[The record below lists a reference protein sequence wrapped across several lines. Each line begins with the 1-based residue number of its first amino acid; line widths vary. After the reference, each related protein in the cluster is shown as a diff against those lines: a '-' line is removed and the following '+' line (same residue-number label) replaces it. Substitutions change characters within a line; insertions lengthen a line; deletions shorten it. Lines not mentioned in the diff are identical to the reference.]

1 MKSKAN
7 SKPTKV
13 VSFSVESPN
22 QFAALA
28 DPLVDQPEPETV
40 APLKKQDNHP
50 RVKNPKPKKT
60 CRLARNSR
68 KFFVKIDFGSGFYFA
83 LLDSGSEVTI
93 VPKRLLS
100 SEQRSSILPTRT
112 VVTTYTDDKVDLIG
126 ECKLDLVLE
135 GGTIRD
141 QLVLVTGDSCT
152 PVIGTDCFFASGHQA
167 FEINPESE
175 LVTFRGISSRVYSEC
190 RLRCKTIASVHRI
203 TSDSKQKA
211 RALEEV
217 TVPAWSEAM
226 VKCYLNL
233 PPSSPEFVIDGGWV
247 YNTLAVGK
255 GLYLSDTFDQFPV
268 RIANMT
274 GKAYTIRKGRK
285 LISADPLI
293 DDTCPKATN
302 QIKLNR
308 QDPTDVFD
316 IDEGTGVLRW
326 NVSEWVKE
334 GRDNTNSSGQIH
346 RSHKNI
352 EGNRAGVKA
361 GVPDEGQMA
370 VTDASMVY
378 DDGFVGN
385 CGTVTA
391 HPLGGSTVAYPHGSV
406 MAHPPSGNMDS
417 GSERPVT
424 VHSLGGSSSR
434 VVGEAQSLAKSSSY
448 PSPEQSQ
455 ENNSTNLDSMFLQKG
470 THSDQIRREDTD
482 PNQNFSGNDRNMTH
496 ESPVGAR
503 SLFSVNRVID
513 GVSPRPKS
521 KTFRPDL
528 ARQGIMDLDP
538 PTENKDDRASS
549 ETDETRFQAVWSQ
562 ITVGTQDPKYVKEAE
577 AIVREYLPQFLLGD
591 ELPRESKLP
600 KFKVYPKTDAPIASQ
615 NYRVCYAK
623 KPALRAIISKNL
635 RQGLIKRTC
644 SAWNSPILLV
654 PKKDGTERMVID
666 YRAINRH
673 IVQDHYPLPRIEDLC
688 VNLKKA
694 KSYTTMDLGMGFH
707 QVGMEP
713 ESAKIL
719 AFGSDIGQ
727 FELQRM
733 PMGIST
739 APAYLQRE
747 MDKCFVHV
755 PVDRQLVYIDD
766 IFIHSPTH
774 EGNLKQFRETM
785 SILAKHDLQVKAS
798 KTCLLLNK
806 ALFCGHVIENGTMG
820 PSEDRIQGLLDLGVP
835 RTKRQ
840 AQSIFGKFNYLR
852 QCIPGFA
859 KIGQHITRC
868 YSGPRFKWT
877 PKAQEALDQ
886 LKRIVSES
894 TMKRAIPDPINDHLV
909 VETDASD
916 ECMGAVLYVCEGKKS
931 ASHEHSHLC
940 LKPVE
945 FFSKCFSESQRLKKH
960 TREKE
965 LLAFKHAI
973 NRWRM
978 YLLGRF
984 FIWWTD
990 SESMKYAHSLKS
1002 SKERFAKHLAELSE
1016 YDYEVQIKRTHEMK
1030 VSDCLSRPM
1039 GKMTAPKAVN
1049 SLKMTMSDMKKE
1061 QDTDPI
1067 LHKISSFVH
1076 IDRWPNQIKEDEL
1089 AFWRRKR
1096 SDLVFGKGGE
1106 LLLRSADKPQQLLVP
1121 EHMRKGLLQAYH
1133 DDSFHPG
1140 AKNTQVA
1147 LEKSFVWYGLAD
1159 DVRDYIQKC
1168 MHCQKTKPNLRP
1180 QKPPMARTTLPNG
1193 PYQYLAI
1200 DLTGPFQV
1208 TDNDNRYILVCCDHF
1223 SKKVSARAIP
1233 SKHPTV
1239 IVQHFR
1245 EIICDN
1251 PRMPHT
1257 LLSDNGTEFQ
1267 GAFSL
1272 YLQTNKIKH
1281 VHSAPYRPQTN
1292 GLVERMNQTLKSRLR
1307 PHDNPQW
1314 DEELPV
1320 VVQLINQTPNE
1331 HTKFSP
1337 FEVERATSGDNPN
1350 NPTCHSSASR
1360 LLDLPAVQDQVF
1372 QRQMVEKSRRAAE
1385 NDRPGFKP
1393 YQQGS
1398 LVLMKARSGPDR
1410 FTGPLQVLEV
1420 FADGASYKLSDL
1432 ETQAVY
1438 VRRSEELKPFIEPD
1452 ETDSDSDATS
1462 DHSSS
1467 DNPPPVSH
1475 PAPVVLPPEAP
1486 VPVYRIPQ
1494 RRQTEDQSD
1503 LRPSDRPVE
1512 PEAVPEPASNHVVR
1526 EKPLVS
1532 GMTDEAFNRLFP
1544 ASSSEEGSISSDDPS
1559 VSCPRPSFESSPRP
1573 RDPIQLAD
1581 QLFGVASEGDYNPD
1595 DFEST
1600 IVSDSESVVGS
1611 PVMIPPIFSEIPRPC
1626 LPDLPLLSSDMR
1638 PPSSPIRD
1646 SPVTSSPVLAP
1657 ARLNLE
1663 ISTGSIEQVPIGPST
1678 TRKRGA
1684 DQAPQSPH
1692 SKVPRTSPE
1701 ASKSSSSDSSTMSV
1715 DSVIA
1720 SDYIS
1725 RSLTGGIHTRFEGGN
1740 KHVRLDNSSSSSGR
1754 DDEILN
1760 VTLNQEEPMD
1770 HDPCPADAPPSPEI
1784 ENDAAASSSDS
1795 RKRSRSEPEV
1805 DPFKK
1810 PRLVPP
1816 TTDRAPSETAGSSLN
1831 PPFNSPIEILE
1842 PESAAETTMSDST
1855 ADWDDSNW
1863 STLETTLEEEHCP
1876 RGYLTDPEKLE
1887 KMRSYVQS
1895 RSGFLHKFA
1904 DRLDLVRKEF
1914 KAPADFDLLDLL
1926 EHIRDKY
1933 PTVIFR
1939 KSHYKKEPQIDK
1951 WPKIALEETYS
1962 RKMSKP
1968 LGVDTEL
1975 GVSYSTSRQS
1985 YFQLMRLAIDFQI
1998 YVTESD
2004 SESYDKLR
2012 KRVENWA
2019 KTSDSV
2025 VTWADPDHLGSVCFS
2040 KTPGD
2045 ASFNTNGQS
2054 LAGNISM
2061 VSK

>member
-1 MKSKAN
+1 M
-7 SKPTKV
+7 
-13 VSFSVESPN
+13 
-22 QFAALA
+22 
-28 DPLVDQPEPETV
+28 VDQLEPETM
-40 APLKKQDNHP
+40 ATSEKQVDHP
-50 RVKNPKPKKT
+50 RVRNPKPRKT

-135 GGTIRD
+135 GGTIHD

-211 RALEEV
+211 RASEEV

-233 PPSSPEFVIDGGWV
+233 PPSSLEFVIDGGWV
-247 YNTLAVGK
+247 YNTLVIGK

-274 GKAYTIRKGRK
+274 GKAYTIKKGRK

-293 DDTCPKATN
+293 DDNCLKATN
-302 QIKLNR
+302 QINR
-308 QDPTDVFD
+308 HDPTDVFD
-316 IDEGTGVLRW
+316 IEEGTGVLRM
-326 NVSEWVKE
+326 NVSEWVKD
-334 GRDNTNSSGQIH
+334 GRDNRDFSGQIH
-346 RSHKNI
+346 RSHNNI
-352 EGNRAGVKA
+352 EGNRAIVKA
-361 GVPDEGQMA
+361 GVLNEGQMA
-370 VTDASMVY
+370 VTDASKVY
-378 DDGFVGN
+378 DDRLIGS

-391 HPLGGSTVAYPHGSV
+391 HPPGGSTVAYPHGSV
-406 MAHPPSGNMDS
+406 MVCPPGGNMGS
-417 GSERPVT
+417 GSEGSVA
-424 VHSLGGSSSR
+424 VHSQGGCSSR
-434 VVGEAQSLAKSSSY
+434 VVGEVQSSIKSSSY

-455 ENNSTNLDSMFLQKG
+455 ENNSTQSDSVCLQRG
-470 THSDQIRREDTD
+470 THSDLTRREDTN
-482 PNQNFSGNDRNMTH
+482 PNQNFSGNDRYKTN
-496 ESPVGAR
+496 ESSVEGK
-503 SLFSVNRVID
+503 SLFSVQRVIN
-513 GVSPRPKS
+513 GVSPKPTS

-528 ARQGIMDLDP
+528 AKQGIMDLEP
-538 PTENKDDRASS
+538 PTENKSDRILPESI
-549 ETDETRFQAVWSQ
+549 ETRFQSVWSQ
-562 ITVGTQDPKYVKEAE
+562 IEVGTQDPKFVKEAE
-577 AIVREYLPQFLLGD
+577 GIVREFLPQFLLGD

-615 NYRVCYAK
+615 NYRVSYAK
-623 KPALRAIISKNL
+623 QPALRTIISKNL
-635 RQGLIKRTC
+635 RQGLIKRTS
-644 SAWNSPILLV
+644 SAWNSPIILV

-666 YRAINRH
+666 YRAINKN

-688 VNLKKA
+688 VNLKNA
-694 KSYTTMDLGMGFH
+694 RSYTTMDLGMGFH

-719 AFGSDIGQ
+719 AFGTDLGQ
-727 FELQRM
+727 FEFQRM

-747 MDKCFVHV
+747 MDKCFIHV
-755 PVDRQLVYIDD
+755 PVDRQLIYIDD

-785 SILAKHDLQVKAS
+785 AILAEHDLQVKAS
-798 KTCLLLNK
+798 KTCLLLDK
-806 ALFCGHVIENGTMG
+806 ALFCGHLIENGTMG
-820 PSEDRIQGLLDLGVP
+820 PSQDRIQGLLELGVP
-835 RTKRQ
+835 RTKRE
-840 AQSIFGKFNYLR
+840 AQSVFGKFNYLR

-859 KIGQHITRC
+859 KIGQHISRC

-894 TMKRAIPDPINDHLV
+894 TMRRAIPDPINDHLV

-916 ECMGAVLYVCEGKKS
+916 ECMGAVLYVCEGKKPS
-931 ASHEHSHLC
+931 THEHSHLC

-960 TREKE
+960 IREKE
-965 LLAFKHAI
+965 LLAFKSAI
-973 NRWRM
+973 LRWSM
-978 YLLGRF
+978 YLRGRPF
-984 FIWWTD
+984 VWWTD
-990 SESMKYAHSLKS
+990 SESMKYAHSLKP
-1002 SKERFAKHLAELSE
+1002 SKERFAKHLAEISE
-1016 YDYEVQIKRTHEMK
+1016 FDYEVQVKRTHEMK

-1049 SLKMTMSDMKKE
+1049 SLKMTMSDMRKE

-1067 LHKISSFVH
+1067 LHKISSYVH
-1076 IDRWPNQIKEDEL
+1076 SDRWPNQIKEDEL

-1106 LLLRSADKPQQLLVP
+1106 LLLRAADKPQQLLVP
-1121 EHMRKGLLQAYH
+1121 EIMRRGLLQAYH

-1140 AKNTQVA
+1140 AKNTQLA

-1159 DVRDYIQKC
+1159 DVREYIQKC
-1168 MHCQKTKPNLRP
+1168 LHCQKTKPNLRP

-1200 DLTGPFQV
+1200 DLTGPFKV

-1239 IVQHFR
+1239 IVQNFR

-1257 LLSDNGTEFQ
+1257 LLSDNGGEFQ

-1272 YLQTNKIKH
+1272 YLQANKIKH

-1307 PHDNPQW
+1307 PHDNPSW
-1314 DEELPV
+1314 DEDLPR

-1331 HTKFSP
+1331 QTKFAP

-1360 LLDLPAVQDQVF
+1360 LLDLPAVHDQVF
-1372 QRQMVEKSRRAAE
+1372 QRQMIEKSRRAAE
-1385 NDRPGFKP
+1385 NDRPGFVP
-1393 YQQGS
+1393 FQQGE

-1420 FADGASYKLSDL
+1420 FAEGASYKLNDL
-1432 ETQAVY
+1432 ETQTIFI
-1438 VRRSEELKPFIEPD
+1438 RRSEELKPFVEPD
-1452 ETDSDSDATS
+1452 ESGSDSD
-1462 DHSSS
+1462 DSS
-1467 DNPPPVSH
+1467 DNSLADNPSPVLHS
-1475 PAPVVLPPEAP
+1475 APVALPSDMPA
-1486 VPVYRIPQ
+1486 PVYRIPQ
-1494 RRQTEDQSD
+1494 RRQMENQVGSSLNDQPMESMEP
-1503 LRPSDRPVE
+1503 LVQGSDRVE
-1512 PEAVPEPASNHVVR
+1512 HEE
-1526 EKPLVS
+1526 PLVA
-1532 GMTDEAFNRLFP
+1532 GMTREAFNRLFSV
-1544 ASSSEEGSISSDDPS
+1544 ASPEQDPTDNDGPRINNQSGSQSSDSSDDPS
-1559 VSCPRPSFESSPRP
+1559 ISRPRPSFESSPRP
-1573 RDPIQLAD
+1573 RDPIHLAD
-1581 QLFGVASEGDYNPD
+1581 QLFGAASDGEYNPD
-1595 DFEST
+1595 DFDST

-1611 PVMIPPIFSEIPRPC
+1611 PVIVPSFPSVQVPGGPRPC
-1626 LPDLPLLSSDMR
+1626 LPDLPLLSPGAR
-1638 PPSSPIRD
+1638 TPISPIRN
-1646 SPVTSSPVLAP
+1646 SPVTSSPSNIP

-1663 ISTGSIEQVPIGPST
+1663 ISTGSIEQVPIGPSS

-1684 DQAPQSPH
+1684 DQAPQSPQ
-1692 SKVPRTSPE
+1692 SKVSRTSPE
-1701 ASKSSSSDSSTMSV
+1701 APKSSSSESSNMSV

-1720 SDYIS
+1720 SDHIS
-1725 RSLTGGIHTRFEGGN
+1725 RSLTGGTHTRFEGGGT
-1740 KHVRLDNSSSSSGR
+1740 HVRFNNSSGSSGR

-1760 VTLNQEEPMD
+1760 VTLNQIEPMD
-1770 HDPCPADAPPSPEI
+1770 HESRPTDEPLPQEP
-1784 ENDAAASSSDS
+1784 ENDATESSLES
-1795 RKRSRSEPEV
+1795 RKRTRSETED
-1805 DPFKK
+1805 DPFKR
-1810 PRLVPP
+1810 PRLIPP
-1816 TTDRAPSETAGSSLN
+1816 APERGPSETAGSSSN
-1831 PPFNSPIEILE
+1831 PPFRSPIA
-1842 PESAAETTMSDST
+1842 PSESESYAETTISDST
-1855 ADWDDSNW
+1855 VDWDDSNW
-1863 STLETTLEEEHCP
+1863 STLETTLEEDHCP
-1876 RGYLTDPEKLE
+1876 RGYLTDREKLE
-1887 KMRSYVQS
+1887 KMRNFVQP
-1895 RSGFLHKFA
+1895 RSGFLYQFA
-1904 DRLDLVRKEF
+1904 DRLDLVRKKF
-1914 KAPADFDLLDLL
+1914 RAPAEFDLLDLM
-1926 EHIRDKY
+1926 EHIRDNY

-1939 KSHYKKEPQIDK
+1939 KSHYKKEPQIEK

-1962 RKMSKP
+1962 TKASKP

-1985 YFQLMRLAIDFQI
+1985 YFQLMRLTIDFQI

-2045 ASFNTNGQS
+2045 ASFNTNSQS
-2054 LAGNISM
+2054 LIGNIS
-2061 VSK
+2061 VASK

>member
-13 VSFSVESPN
+13 VSFSIESPN

-28 DPLVDQPEPETV
+28 DPVVNQLEPEIV
-40 APLKKQDNHP
+40 ATADKQVDKP
-50 RVKNPKPKKT
+50 RVRNPNPKKT

-203 TSDSKQKA
+203 TSNSKQKA
-211 RALEEV
+211 RASEEV

-226 VKCYLNL
+226 VKCHLNL

-247 YNTLAVGK
+247 YNTLAIGK

-274 GKAYTIRKGRK
+274 GKAYTIKKGRK

-293 DDTCPKATN
+293 DDNCSKATN

-316 IDEGTGVLRW
+316 IEEGTGVLRL
-326 NVSEWVKE
+326 NVSEWVKD
-334 GRDNTNSSGQIH
+334 GRDNQDFSGQMH

-352 EGNRAGVKA
+352 EGNRVVVKA
-361 GVPDEGQMA
+361 GVLDEGQMA
-370 VTDASMVY
+370 VTDASNVY
-378 DDGFVGN
+378 DDRVKGN
-385 CGTVTA
+385 CGTVKA
-391 HPLGGSTVAYPHGSV
+391 HPPGGSTVAYPHGSV
-406 MAHPPSGNMDS
+406 VVYPPGGNMGSDS
-417 GSERPVT
+417 EGPVT
-424 VHSLGGSSSR
+424 VHSQGGCSSR
-434 VVGEAQSLAKSSSY
+434 VVGEAQSLVKSSSY

-455 ENNSTNLDSMFLQKG
+455 ENNSTKLDSVCLQRG
-470 THSDQIRREDTD
+470 THSDLTGREDTN
-482 PNQNFSGNDRNMTH
+482 PNHNFLGNDRYMTN
-496 ESPVGAR
+496 ESSVEGK
-503 SLFSVNRVID
+503 SLFSVQRVIN
-513 GVSPRPKS
+513 GVSPKPAS

-528 ARQGIMDLDP
+528 AKQGIMDLEP
-538 PTENKDDRASS
+538 PTENKSDRILPDSV
-549 ETDETRFQAVWSQ
+549 ETRFQSVWSQ
-562 ITVGTQDPKYVKEAE
+562 MTVGTQDPKFVKEAE
-577 AIVREYLPQFLLGD
+577 GIVREFLPQFLLGD

-600 KFKVYPKTDAPIASQ
+600 KFKVYPQTDAPIASQ
-615 NYRVCYAK
+615 NYRVSYAK

-635 RQGLIKRTC
+635 RQGLIKRTS
-644 SAWNSPILLV
+644 SAWNSPIILV

-666 YRAINRH
+666 YRAINKN

-688 VNLKKA
+688 VNLKNA

-755 PVDRQLVYIDD
+755 PVDRQLIYIDD

-785 SILAKHDLQVKAS
+785 SILAEHDLQVKAS
-798 KTCLLLNK
+798 KTCLLLDK
-806 ALFCGHVIENGTMG
+806 ALFCGHLIENGTMG
-820 PSEDRIQGLLDLGVP
+820 PSQDRIQGLLELGVP
-835 RTKRQ
+835 RTKRE
-840 AQSIFGKFNYLR
+840 AQSVFGKFNYLR

-859 KIGQHITRC
+859 KIGQHISRC

-894 TMKRAIPDPINDHLV
+894 TMRRAIPDPINDQLV

-916 ECMGAVLYVCEGKKS
+916 ECMGAVLYVCEGKKPS
-931 ASHEHSHLC
+931 THEHSSLC

-960 TREKE
+960 IREKE
-965 LLAFKHAI
+965 LLAFKSAI
-973 NRWRM
+973 QRWRM
-978 YLLGRF
+978 YLLGRQF
-984 FIWWTD
+984 VWWTD
-990 SESMKYAHSLKS
+990 SESMKYAHSLKP
-1002 SKERFAKHLAELSE
+1002 SKERFAKHLAEISE
-1016 YDYEVQIKRTHEMK
+1016 FDYEVQVKRTHEMK

-1061 QDTDPI
+1061 QETDPI
-1067 LHKISSFVH
+1067 LHKISTYVH
-1076 IDRWPNQIKEDEL
+1076 SDRWPNAITEDEL

-1106 LLLRSADKPQQLLVP
+1106 LILRAADKPQQLLVP

-1140 AKNTQVA
+1140 VKNTQVA

-1159 DVRDYIQKC
+1159 DVRDYVQKC
-1168 MHCQKTKPNLRP
+1168 LHCQKTKPNLRP

-1200 DLTGPFQV
+1200 DLTGPFKV
-1208 TDNDNRYILVCCDHF
+1208 TDNDNKYILVCCDHF

-1239 IVQHFR
+1239 IVQNFR

-1257 LLSDNGTEFQ
+1257 LLSDNGGEFQ

-1272 YLQTNKIKH
+1272 YLQANKIKH

-1307 PHDNPQW
+1307 PHDNPVW
-1314 DEELPV
+1314 DEELPL

-1331 HTKFSP
+1331 HTKFAP

-1360 LLDLPAVQDQVF
+1360 LLDLPAVHDQVF
-1372 QRQMVEKSRRAAE
+1372 QRQMMEKSRRAAE
-1385 NDRPGFKP
+1385 NDRPGFVP
-1393 YQQGS
+1393 FEQGD

-1420 FADGASYKLSDL
+1420 FAEGASYKLSDL
-1432 ETQAVY
+1432 ETQTIF
-1438 VRRSEELKPFIEPD
+1438 VRRSEELKLFVEPD
-1452 ETDSDSDATS
+1452 ETDSGSE
-1462 DHSSS
+1462 SSS
-1467 DNPPPVSH
+1467 NDSSPDIPSPVPQS
-1475 PAPVVLPPEAP
+1475 APVVLPSENP

-1494 RRQTEDQSD
+1494 RRPSPSN
-1503 LRPSDRPVE
+1503 RPEE
-1512 PEAVPEPASNHVVR
+1512 PKTVPEPCLDHV
-1526 EKPLVS
+1526 
-1532 GMTDEAFNRLFP
+1532 
-1544 ASSSEEGSISSDDPS
+1544 DDPTGPQDS
-1559 VSCPRPSFESSPRP
+1559 DSFEDPSFTNPRPSFESSPRP
-1573 RDPIQLAD
+1573 RDPVHLAE
-1581 QLFGVASEGDYNPD
+1581 QLFGAASDGEYNPD

-1600 IVSDSESVVGS
+1600 IVSDSESVVHS
-1611 PVMIPPIFSEIPRPC
+1611 PVVVPSFPSVQIPEGQRPC
-1626 LPDLPLLSSDMR
+1626 LPDLPLLSPATR
-1638 PPSSPIRD
+1638 PQLSPIRD
-1646 SPVTSSPVLAP
+1646 SPVTSSPSLVP

-1663 ISTGSIEQVPIGPST
+1663 ISTGSIEQVPIGPSS

-1684 DQAPQSPH
+1684 DQAPKSPQP
-1692 SKVPRTSPE
+1692 KVQRTYPE
-1701 ASKSSSSDSSTMSV
+1701 APQSSSSESSNMSV

-1720 SDYIS
+1720 SDLVS
-1725 RSLTGGIHTRFEGGN
+1725 RSLTGGTHTRFEGGGT
-1740 KHVRLDNSSSSSGR
+1740 HVRFNNSSSSSGR

-1760 VTLNQEEPMD
+1760 VTLNQIEPMD
-1770 HDPCPADAPPSPEI
+1770 HESRPPDEPLPQEPEI
-1784 ENDAAASSSDS
+1784 DTAESSVDS
-1795 RKRSRSEPEV
+1795 RKRSRSEPED
-1805 DPFKK
+1805 DPFKR
-1810 PRLVPP
+1810 PRLIPP
-1816 TTDRAPSETAGSSLN
+1816 TADRDPSETAGSSSN
-1831 PPFNSPIEILE
+1831 PPSRSPAEIS
-1842 PESAAETTMSDST
+1842 ESESCAETTISENT
-1855 ADWDDSNW
+1855 AEWDDSNW
-1863 STLETTLEEEHCP
+1863 STIETTLEEDHCP
-1876 RGYLTDPEKLE
+1876 RGYLTEREKLE
-1887 KMRSYVQS
+1887 KMRNFVQP
-1895 RSGFLHKFA
+1895 RSGFLYQFA
-1904 DRLDLVRKEF
+1904 DRLDLVRKKF
-1914 KAPADFDLLDLL
+1914 KAPADFDLLDLK
-1926 EHIRDKY
+1926 EHIRDRY
-1933 PTVIFR
+1933 PNVIFR
-1939 KSHYKKEPQIDK
+1939 KSRYKNEPQIEK
-1951 WPKIALEETYS
+1951 WPKIALEETYT
-1962 RKMSKP
+1962 RKTSMP
-1968 LGVDTEL
+1968 LGVETEL

-1985 YFQLMRLAIDFQI
+1985 YFQLMRLTIEFQI

-2019 KTSDSV
+2019 RTSDSV
-2025 VTWADPDHLGSVCFS
+2025 VTWADPDHFGSVCFS

-2045 ASFNTNGQS
+2045 ASFNTNSQS
-2054 LAGNISM
+2054 LAGNIST
-2061 VSK
+2061 VSNST